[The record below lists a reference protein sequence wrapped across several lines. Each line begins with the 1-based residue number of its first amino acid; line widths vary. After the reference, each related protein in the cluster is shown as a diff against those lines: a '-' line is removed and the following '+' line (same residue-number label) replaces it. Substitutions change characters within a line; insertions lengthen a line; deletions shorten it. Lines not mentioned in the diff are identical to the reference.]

1 MPITKQNLLAHEWI
15 GLNVTVDGSPD
26 PSLRNLSGQVRDE
39 TKNTLLIETQT
50 GRVQVAKSHTKLTA
64 VLPTGE
70 MVSVEG
76 DLLRHRPEDR
86 IKKRLDR
93 W

>member
-1 MPITKQNLLAHEWI
+1 MTKQNLLAHEWI
-15 GLNVTVDGSPD
+15 GLKVTVEGSPD
-26 PSLRNLSGQVRDE
+26 PSLRKLSGQVRDE
-39 TKNTLLIETQT
+39 TKNTLLIETEA
-50 GRVQVAKSHTKLTA
+50 GRVQVAKTQTKLTT

-70 MVSVEG
+70 TVSVDG

-86 IKKRLDR
+86 IKKRLNK